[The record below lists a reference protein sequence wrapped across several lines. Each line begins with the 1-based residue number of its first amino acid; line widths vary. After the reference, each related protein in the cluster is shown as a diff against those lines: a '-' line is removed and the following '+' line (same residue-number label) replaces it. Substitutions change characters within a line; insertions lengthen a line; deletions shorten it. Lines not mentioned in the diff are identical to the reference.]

1 MRVRMNAVVLS
12 AVCAALSMSA
22 GAAETLNVKLGLWE
36 VTALTETRGMP
47 PLPKEL
53 LNKLTPEQ
61 RRKMEADIKA
71 EQAKGPE
78 KDTDRECITQK
89 DLEQPFE
96 SANTKECK
104 QTIVTTSRTSQEVRI
119 ACTGAIPG
127 SGLFKV
133 STPSPERMTGT
144 LDLTL
149 GQGAEAMTIKAQMQ
163 GRWLSADCGDEA
175 EDEDSA
181 DDESGDDT
189 DSP

>member
-1 MRVRMNAVVLS
+1 MRVRMNALVCA
-12 AVCAALSMSA
+12 AVCASIPAVGQS
-22 GAAETLNVKLGLWE
+22 AETLNVKLGLWE

-71 EQAKGPE
+71 EQAKGPD
-78 KDTDRECITQK
+78 KGTNRECITQK

-104 QTIVTTSRTSQEVRI
+104 QTIVTTTRTSQEVRI
-119 ACTGAIPG
+119 VCTGGVPG
-127 SGLFKV
+127 SGVFKV
-133 STPSPERMTGT
+133 STPSPERMSGT

-149 GQGAEAMTIKAQMQ
+149 GQGADAMTIKAKMD
-163 GRWLSADCGDEA
+163 GRWLSSDCGDEA
-175 EDEDSA
+175 D
-181 DDESGDDT
+181 DDESSDDDSGDDA
-189 DSP
+189 